1 MDRVSIDLETFNK
14 VMNVLGQLPY
24 SQVAGL
30 LQEVG
35 NSVEQVNG
43 INDIPVVDASPS
55 SDDSDGRVHS
65 IHSKD
70 KK

>member
-35 NSVEQVNG
+35 NSAEQVNG
-43 INDIPVVDASPS
+43 IDDIPS
-55 SDDSDGRVHS
+55 SDVGDSANVSDGGDNRVH
-65 IHSKD
+65 IKD
-70 KK
+70 QE

>member
-1 MDRVSIDLETFNK
+1 MDKVVIDLETFNK

-35 NSVEQVNG
+35 NSAEQVNG
-43 INDIPVVDASPS
+43 INDIPSADVGASAN
-55 SDDSDGRVHS
+55 DSDSGNNSVHLE
-65 IHSKD
+65 D
-70 KK
+70 QE